1 MSDKTPAERLYAI
14 VEQGLCI
21 GCGLCQTV
29 AGKDSQGKRRVSVV
43 KTSNGYLTPVIES
56 ELDHET
62 VDRIY
67 ATCPGTRVEG
77 LPSRLIE
84 VDTRQDNVWGPW
96 RRMVRAWAADP
107 VVRFEGST
115 GGVLTALAAYLLASK
130 RVEFVLHVK
139 TSSSEPSF
147 GEPTLSFTDA
157 DVFEAAG
164 SRYGPTAPLLNI
176 DEILERNQTFA
187 FIAKPCDIGALRNY
201 AKQDERVDR
210 LMRYCLTLVCG
221 GFGTPQS
228 TNAFFRRVG
237 IEPDTVT
244 GLRYRGRGCPGPTR
258 VETAETVQEF
268 HYIDFWGEDE
278 TTWALPFRCKICPD
292 GIGEA
297 ADIAVSDTWIGG
309 SPNRVDSVD
318 DPGVNGL
325 IARTAAGEELVAA
338 AARDGALT
346 IDYDI
351 VPDTLS
357 LYQPHQVNK
366 KYSAWARHQ
375 GLRDA
380 GRIVPH
386 TEGLRIEELALDLP
400 EEANRFQRDGTRQRV
415 ESGKAS
421 EPTPEK
427 A

>member
-21 GCGLCQTV
+21 GCGLCQSV
-29 AGKDSQGKRRVSVV
+29 AGKDAQGKRRLNVV

-84 VDTRQDNVWGPW
+84 ADTRQDNVWGPW

-157 DVFEAAG
+157 DVFKAAG

-201 AKQDERVDR
+201 GKQDERESLV
-210 LMRYCLTLVCG
+210 TLQY
-221 GFGTPQS
+221 F
-228 TNAFFRRVG
+228 
-237 IEPDTVT
+237 ID
-244 GLRYRGRGCPGPTR
+244 
-258 VETAETVQEF
+258 VE
-268 HYIDFWGEDE
+268 
-278 TTWALPFRCKICPD
+278 
-292 GIGEA
+292 
-297 ADIAVSDTWIGG
+297 
-309 SPNRVDSVD
+309 
-318 DPGVNGL
+318 
-325 IARTAAGEELVAA
+325 
-338 AARDGALT
+338 
-346 IDYDI
+346 
-351 VPDTLS
+351 
-357 LYQPHQVNK
+357 
-366 KYSAWARHQ
+366 
-375 GLRDA
+375 
-380 GRIVPH
+380 
-386 TEGLRIEELALDLP
+386 
-400 EEANRFQRDGTRQRV
+400 
-415 ESGKAS
+415 
-421 EPTPEK
+421 
-427 A
+427 